1 MARRPTTPARR
12 QRRTAVCA
20 VLLPLLLAILLLWL
34 LLSALGWLPSPLP
47 ASCFKKL
54 PADTASER
62 MRADKLLNDRERL
75 LDELSKRAALCRPA
89 VSETKPEPERQ
100 AVIPKMEEK
109 PAPEPEAKPEE
120 KAETPFFGSDVQPE
134 EDTEAKKDEALK
146 IPDSAADN
154 KDMSF
159 LKGCWRSETD
169 LVNDT
174 GEKIVGEYC
183 FDSRGKG
190 TRTIYEKN
198 GDKCT
203 GSATARFS
211 GKSLD
216 IGADYAKCSRGRR
229 YVPQEIQ
236 CTGSGDTTQCK
247 GREITQDK
255 KGNTW
260 GATFRHK

>member
-1 MARRPTTPARR
+1 
-12 QRRTAVCA
+12 
-20 VLLPLLLAILLLWL
+20 
-34 LLSALGWLPSPLP
+34 
-47 ASCFKKL
+47 
-54 PADTASER
+54 

-120 KAETPFFGSDVQPE
+120 KAETPFFGSDVQPDE
-134 EDTEAKKDEALK
+134 KAEAKKDEALK

-216 IGADYAKCSRGRR
+216 IGAGAAATCRRKFSVQEAAIPPSARGAKSPRTKKATPGA
-229 YVPQEIQ
+229 PH
-236 CTGSGDTTQCK
+236 SGTSSP
-247 GREITQDK
+247 
-255 KGNTW
+255 
-260 GATFRHK
+260 FRLVKRVRQF